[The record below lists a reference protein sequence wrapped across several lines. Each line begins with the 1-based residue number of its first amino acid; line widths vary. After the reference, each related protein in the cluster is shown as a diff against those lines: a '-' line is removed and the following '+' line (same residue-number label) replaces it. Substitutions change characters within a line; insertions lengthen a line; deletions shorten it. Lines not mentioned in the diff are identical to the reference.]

1 VPARA
6 AGTGTGCCAG
16 AMVPS
21 PLGKDGGGRAA
32 RTARAAVL
40 SPRPR
45 GSFVRDEADS
55 PSP

>member
-1 VPARA
+1 M
-6 AGTGTGCCAG
+6 GQDG
-16 AMVPS
+16 APG
-21 PLGKDGGGRAA
+21 PPDDGGGRAA